1 MKDKKNKK
9 QGFGS
14 IFKKNKSSGDVE
26 SQKGTEQ
33 GYSEPA
39 FADKDSKNRREDS
52 YNNDQDV
59 EVDDLSALLS
69 KFQPE
74 KKEKEE
80 LRQNFGDFQF
90 SVIEEDLQNR
100 VSGEES
106 HVPEKNEDF
115 SDLIRFKE
123 QKETGEI
130 DLQGILKNHGS
141 AELENIFKQMKNSEE
156 RENSAETENY
166 DFPDIFDE
174 DNTGYD
180 DEAEI
185 ITEENQAIIEGETE
199 KTQEPREPDDSPGF
213 SAITSQKPK
222 TLQEIINSVTKRP
235 ENKTAPEKSE
245 QPPEIREEI
254 STEAVI
260 VKDTPTNS
268 VNSADSPNPIKSP
281 AQKPPQAKKTQWSE
295 NFDEK
300 EDAGVILINKDT
312 ADFSGLILPEGATF
326 EIEEFKIEARKR
338 ISKTED
344 REAVLSRIDQ
354 ISDKIPSK
362 AEVRE
367 TREKEP
373 EPEEEKKQ
381 KKEKKGLFSKFK
393 TETEKIVG
401 YDPGIHG
408 ALVNLDFSNEEG
420 IEEVEL
426 YPVNEPYAYVR
437 ITYDKSSNEYIYNI
451 VEPELNDAE
460 KELFAEIEQRLFE
473 TLDVNTKSI
482 STDEAREILKKAVL
496 EILHDYGIK
505 LTPDKREKIIYSIN
519 KNFIGDGLIDPLM
532 HDKYIED
539 ISCDG
544 LNTPIFVFHS
554 NYESLQTNLMYH
566 NSANLDSFVT
576 KLAQRAG
583 KYISIAE
590 PMLDAT
596 MADGSRIQMT
606 LGTEVTAHGS
616 TFTIR
621 KFKEEPI
628 TPTDLTE
635 WGTFSPLSIAY
646 IWIAVEAGKSCIFA
660 GGTASGKTTS
670 LNAISLFIPPLA
682 KIVTLEDT
690 RELKLPHKNWIP
702 SVTRE
707 SFDADGKGSIDMYEL
722 LRAALRQRPEYIL
735 VGEVRGQEALT
746 LFQAMSTGHVTYATM
761 HADSVASVV
770 HRLENPPLNVPRN
783 MLNALD
789 LVSVQVQARIGGK
802 RIRRN
807 KQLIEVLDIDPRTRE
822 LITNEVFK
830 WHPSTDEIRYS
841 GKSYILEEIMEE
853 RGWDDDRMK
862 EELKRRQEILE
873 WMRIK
878 NLRNYKD
885 VGRVLMSYFRD
896 PDAVIK
902 IVRAELYE

>member
-1 MKDKKNKK
+1 MDDKKERK
-9 QGFGS
+9 QRFGS
-14 IFKKNKSSGDVE
+14 IFKKQKSDNTDESDVD
-26 SQKGTEQ
+26 KGQE
-33 GYSEPA
+33 YKEPA
-39 FADKDSKNRREDS
+39 DRNYASLIDKAELLKKEDIV
-52 YNNDQDV
+52 D
-59 EVDDLSALLS
+59 DDLSSLLL

-74 KKEKEE
+74 SREKEE
-80 LRQNFGDFQF
+80 IPEN
-90 SVIEEDLQNR
+90 EDEKP
-100 VSGEES
+100 VSTSSTEISPESSDEPTQPEEES
-106 HVPEKNEDF
+106 RNF
-115 SDLIRFKE
+115 SDLIQNIEQKNTKE
-123 QKETGEI
+123 QTIPGVTRDSGSSELKMIFEQMKKSEGQGSGSEPAVEEPEYTGETLTEPVWEKEAQAGI
-130 DLQGILKNHGS
+130 DEEDKT
-141 AELENIFKQMKNSEE
+141 AENETYASSENTGTVEDSDEVQ
-156 RENSAETENY
+156 
-166 DFPDIFDE
+166 E
-174 DNTGYD
+174 DNSK
-180 DEAEI
+180 
-185 ITEENQAIIEGETE
+185 IT
-199 KTQEPREPDDSPGF
+199 DSQSFFGGV
-213 SAITSQKPK
+213 KNEPK
-222 TLQEIINSVTKRP
+222 TLQEIINSVTRKTDEIPDTENEDTYP
-235 ENKTAPEKSE
+235 EEHKEEPVEIITEPEKTFD
-245 QPPEIREEI
+245 IR
-254 STEAVI
+254 TQ
-260 VKDTPTNS
+260 
-268 VNSADSPNPIKSP
+268 KSH
-281 AQKPPQAKKTQWSE
+281 QAKKTQWSE
-295 NFDEK
+295 DADET
-300 EDAGVILINKDT
+300 EESGIISVDQHP

-326 EIEEFKIEARKR
+326 EIEEFKIKTRKR
-338 ISKTED
+338 TNETED
-344 REAVLSRIDQ
+344 RESVLSKIDNIIEKDASTVQ
-354 ISDKIPSK
+354 IP
-362 AEVRE
+362 EV
-367 TREKEP
+367 
-373 EPEEEKKQ
+373 PEEEPKEEG
-381 KKEKKGLFSKFK
+381 KKEKKGFFSKFK
-393 TETEKIVG
+393 AEIGKHEH
-401 YDPGIHG
+401 YSPNIHG
-408 ALVNLDFSNEEG
+408 PLVNLQFKAEEG
-420 IEEVEL
+420 LEEIEL

-437 ITYDKSSNEYIYNI
+437 IVYDKNSNEYLYKIL
-451 VEPELNDAE
+451 EPELNDAE
-460 KELFAEIEQRLFE
+460 KELYAEIEQRLFE

-482 STDEAREILKKAVL
+482 SKDEACEILKTAVL
-496 EILHDYGIK
+496 EILRDYGIK
-505 LTPDKREKIIYSIN
+505 LTPDKREKIIYTIN

-554 NYESLQTNLMYH
+554 NYESLQTNLIYTD
-566 NSANLDSFVT
+566 SANLDSFVT

-596 MADGSRIQMT
+596 MSDGSRIQMT

-702 SVTRE
+702 SITRE
-707 SFDADGKGSIDMYEL
+707 SFDADGKGTIDMYEL

-761 HADSVASVV
+761 HADSVASAV

-807 KQLIEVLDIDPRTRE
+807 KQLIEVLDIDPRTKE

-830 WHPSTDEIRYS
+830 WYPSTDEIRYS
-841 GKSYILEEIMEE
+841 GKSYVLEEIMEE

-878 NLRNYKD
+878 NLRHYKD

-902 IVRAELYE
+902 LVRTELYE